1 MWNYCLDLLVNYSIH
16 KPSINR
22 KGVII
27 QPKKIKFCTKAI
39 LLNLMLTLSLAKLD
53 MIGARLGSNGLI
65 FSDDIPV
72 DIQLLTLLLLSHV
85 SKLSI
90 GGKTEKF

>member
-1 MWNYCLDLLVNYSIH
+1 
-16 KPSINR
+16 
-22 KGVII
+22 
-27 QPKKIKFCTKAI
+27 
-39 LLNLMLTLSLAKLD
+39 MLTLSLAKLD
-53 MIGARLGSNGLI
+53 MIGARLESNGLI